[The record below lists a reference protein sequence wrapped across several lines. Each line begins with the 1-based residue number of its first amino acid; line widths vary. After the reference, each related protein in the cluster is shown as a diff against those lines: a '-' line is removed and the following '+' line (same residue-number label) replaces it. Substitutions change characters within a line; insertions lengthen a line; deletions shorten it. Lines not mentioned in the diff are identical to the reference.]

1 MALERLRVNVAKV
14 LGTNYTVTSLRVSDY
29 NPNIDSTVTLT
40 VTVKD
45 VYNRPVVGDEVAVT
59 ASEGN
64 FTKLNGS
71 GITAASTV
79 TGTTDSNGEFTLT
92 YACSEWGLVTFSAKN
107 HNVQISVTGWKQVQT
122 YLTDRLGVYTDG
134 KNGFLRIQGSF
145 NPTST
150 NYKLE
155 TIKECHPIYNKIV
168 IATDAY
174 AGQGQHQN
182 VIRFNTSGEVYLIS
196 NGSGTHSVYTSIFY
210 PLANPLY

>member
-92 YACSEWGLVTFSAKN
+92 YACSEWGLVTFSANKTSTQVN
-107 HNVQISVTGWKQVQT
+107 VTGWREIT
-122 YLTDRLGVYTDG
+122 AGTGRLWVNDETKTAVFHFTRTGAITKEIIHANAIPSGYRPKGFVRMIAHNAYITVIKLVVESDG
-134 KNGFLRIQGSF
+134 TVR
-145 NPTST
+145 
-150 NYKLE
+150 
-155 TIKECHPIYNKIV
+155 
-168 IATDAY
+168 
-174 AGQGQHQN
+174 
-182 VIRFNTSGEVYLIS
+182 LIS
-196 NGSGTHSVYTSIFY
+196 SNYGSTSLSIDCQITY
-210 PLANPLY
+210 AYGVQ

>member
-64 FTKLNGS
+64 FIKLNGS

-92 YACSEWGLVTFSAKN
+92 YACSEWGLVTFSANKTSTQVN
-107 HNVQISVTGWKQVQT
+107 VTGWREIT
-122 YLTDRLGVYTDG
+122 AGTGRLWVNDETKTAVFHFTRTGAITSEIIHANAIPSGYRPEGFVRMIAHSSTSIII
-134 KNGFLRIQGSF
+134 KLVVEPNGTVR
-145 NPTST
+145 
-150 NYKLE
+150 
-155 TIKECHPIYNKIV
+155 
-168 IATDAY
+168 
-174 AGQGQHQN
+174 
-182 VIRFNTSGEVYLIS
+182 LIS
-196 NGSGTHSVYTSIFY
+196 SNYGSTSLGINCQITY
-210 PLANPLY
+210 AYGVQ

>member
-92 YACSEWGLVTFSAKN
+92 YACSEWGLVTFSAN
-107 HNVQISVTGWKQVQT
+107 T
-122 YLTDRLGVYTDG
+122 
-134 KNGFLRIQGSF
+134 
-145 NPTST
+145 TST
-150 NYKLE
+150 QIQVKGFRISNLNNLTLYYDNEKVMAVVNYSSS
-155 TIKECHPIYNKIV
+155 
-168 IATDAY
+168 ATY
-174 AGQGQHQN
+174 SQN
-182 VIRFNTSGEVYLIS
+182 DTWRDFLLIS
-196 NGSGTHSVYTSIFY
+196 NVPEGLRPLLYVYSDVTANTIRIRLTTTGVFQYKTSDST
-210 PLANPLY
+210 ANPYIQCVMTWYLP